1 MANGHRQL
9 NEEVEGT
16 PLSKSKCLLK
26 KDDIDMHNEDP
37 NVIIRKTLVEPEE
50 PCVEYN
56 LPPTS
61 LETPADL
68 NLPPTPLETPEDL
81 KGVMIDTEDVQGGVY
96 AQVDLNGDMF
106 NHSIV

>member
-37 NVIIRKTLVEPEE
+37 NVIGRKTLVETEE
-50 PCVEYN
+50 PCFKYN
-56 LPPTS
+56 L
-61 LETPADL
+61 L
-68 NLPPTPLETPEDL
+68 PTPLETPEDL
-81 KGVMIDTEDVQGGVY
+81 NGEMIDTEDVQGGVY
-96 AQVDLNGDMF
+96 AQVDLN
-106 NHSIV
+106 V